1 NEPDDDISEDEKLE
15 SDSDYL
21 FSGTESDD
29 TSTDECI
36 SKEDDSTDSYV
47 SDDDD
52 INSNTQPDTIEKG
65 GVTWS
70 AQNNKSS
77 GRFRATNILKKKS
90 GSVTTV
96 QTIFDVFKLFF
107 TNDIL
112 DEIVLQTNKYAKRY
126 FTEQHYMQLNARN
139 HQTKLI
145 KWRDLDRT
153 KLEAFI
159 GLLIQA
165 GVGHNNH
172 ESITELW
179 GISKNRP
186 IFHATMPLRR
196 FKQLSQ
202 HFIPSDNLTVDEQL
216 VPFQGRCSFVQYMP
230 TKPAK
235 YGIKFWVL
243 CDADS
248 RYVLALELYT
258 GKVGNVV
265 QRNLATN
272 VALRLID
279 QLPNNVKQGRNVTY
293 DRYFSDY
300 YLAKALLERKM
311 TSLGVVDHKRSNTIL
326 SYQAKPKKPP
336 IILLSTSHNFLE
348 ILDGKKKLPV
358 MIHDYNQTKVGVDVV
373 DQCINNYT
381 VRRISRRWPML
392 VFFNMFDIA
401 AINAMTIWLCQ
412 NPDWHS
418 RKNHIRGL
426 FFRTAQQINSKSS

>member
-1 NEPDDDISEDEKLE
+1 MHVFNEPDDDISEDEKLE

-139 HQTKLI
+139 HQTKLT
-145 KWRDLDRT
+145 KWRDLDCT
-153 KLEAFI
+153 KLEKFI

-311 TSLGVVDHKRSNTIL
+311 TSLGVVDHKRAFVPNEL
-326 SYQAKPKKPP
+326 
-336 IILLSTSHNFLE
+336 
-348 ILDGKKKLPV
+348 
-358 MIHDYNQTKVGVDVV
+358 KV
-373 DQCINNYT
+373 
-381 VRRISRRWPML
+381 VRKAL
-392 VFFNMFDIA
+392 Y
-401 AINAMTIWLCQ
+401 
-412 NPDWHS
+412 
-418 RKNHIRGL
+418 
-426 FFRTAQQINSKSS
+426 SS

>member
-21 FSGTESDD
+21 LSGTESDD

-196 FKQLSQ
+196 FKQLPQ
-202 HFIPSDNLTVDEQL
+202 HFIPSGNLTVDEQL
-216 VPFQGRCSFVQYMP
+216 VPFRGRCSFVQYMP

-293 DRYFSDY
+293 DRYFSDF

-311 TSLGVVDHKRSNTIL
+311 TSLGVVDHKRAFVPNELKVVRKALYSSWFYFSGSNTIL

-348 ILDGKKKLPV
+348 ILD
-358 MIHDYNQTKVGVDVV
+358 
-373 DQCINNYT
+373 
-381 VRRISRRWPML
+381 
-392 VFFNMFDIA
+392 
-401 AINAMTIWLCQ
+401 
-412 NPDWHS
+412 
-418 RKNHIRGL
+418 
-426 FFRTAQQINSKSS
+426 